1 MIDQLDYFI
10 MRLNRKHL
18 RRIIKEEVV
27 SALREQE
34 SERLRV
40 LPDAGDDAYDT
51 DDSSLET
58 IKAGMN
64 EVYSSLMQ
72 PAYEALEEP
81 RPSGVVQVSFSIE
94 ALTGEV
100 LSSPAI
106 LVSGG
111 DSDLRNIVTRALEN
125 TTFPPPPP
133 SGEEVGPM
141 KNDVGVLVQGH
152 ISFDRKGV
160 RSGRDAAAPRRQRAE
175 TRL

>member
-1 MIDQLDYFI
+1 

-27 SALREQE
+27 SVLREQ
-34 SERLRV
+34 SDERLRV
-40 LPDAGDDAYDT
+40 LPDAGEDAYDT

-81 RPSGVVQVSFSIE
+81 RPVGVVAVSFSIE

-100 LSSPAI
+100 LSRPLI

-111 DSDLRNIVTRALEN
+111 DSDLRNIVTRALKN

-133 SGEEVGPM
+133 SGEEVGAFGV
-141 KNDVGVLVQGH
+141 DVGVMVQGY

-160 RSGRDAAAPRRQRAE
+160 RSGRGAAAARRERT

>member
-1 MIDQLDYFI
+1 
-10 MRLNRKHL
+10 MRLSRKHL
-18 RRIIKEEVV
+18 RRVIKEEVV
-27 SALREQE
+27 SVLREQD

-40 LPDAGDDAYDT
+40 VANAGDDAYDT
-51 DDSSLET
+51 DTSSLET

-64 EVYSSLMQ
+64 EVYASLMQ

-81 RPSGVVQVSFSIE
+81 RPTGVVRVSFSIE

-100 LSSPAI
+100 LWTPAI
-106 LVSGG
+106 LTNGG
-111 DSDLRNIVTRALEN
+111 GRTLRNIVTHALSN

-141 KNDVGVLVQGH
+141 ENDVGVLVGGY

-160 RSGRDAAAPRRQRAE
+160 RSGRSAQQS
-175 TRL
+175 